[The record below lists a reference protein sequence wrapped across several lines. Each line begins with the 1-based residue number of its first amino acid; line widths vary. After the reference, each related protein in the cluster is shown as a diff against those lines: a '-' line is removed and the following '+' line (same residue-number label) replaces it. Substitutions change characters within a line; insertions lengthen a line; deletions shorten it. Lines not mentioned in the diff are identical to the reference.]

1 MSTTLAS
8 ALANEHAGPPVSMGT
23 QHLNTFLNMYFNPN
37 YIKGSERRDHF
48 QLADGAANQIFED
61 AGKVI
66 RNISIEHL
74 NWINTLLLP
83 ARVTRKLEMDITV
96 IRFDRGTGPEQTPN
110 EAVSRYID
118 MQTETVN
125 FRSKRYGLA
134 FYFELDRMM
143 TPQGQEEFSMFTKEI
158 AKRFKQH
165 AAYVAIARFL
175 QPHSSMQQWYPQYGT
190 HPQQITEDHIR
201 REVAEFA
208 GAHKAETGVF
218 QLIWKY
224 QKAFELYNG
233 MKPDFV
239 MFHSEKQ
246 ALFKFNN
253 SLLNEYYR
261 GGPDAPGRAID
272 PDEIANIQGLSFREF
287 PVFPSQCYN
296 SVHDAENSM
305 NAQDVEI
312 GNFFVFRRSAIQNF
326 PDFRNNVHNY
336 IEIFSENKDG
346 MHRIPE
352 REILENCGRFEE
364 DGSLHHLHNDLPD
377 DMFCYNRRPIST
389 FGEMNP
395 VHFPDDYLFTMA
407 ETIAKGISA
416 ADQERLENVET
427 RGPAFARIC
436 AHIRR
441 CVGDN
446 AQSTVEFQARLA
458 SMLLFAEQSN
468 NPNVQ
473 LDAASI
479 LTYLVVPEAAA
490 GGPAAGVGAAPRVAP
505 GVAREEVIRLVNAA
519 RTVERPQNPHLGVRI
534 QTLIHN
540 GLSKVM
546 ILAAYSVIKAR
557 IHLEVCRTMLSHN
570 ITLPWDYLIVRP
582 FHSLLMSNLIIA
594 KGGKE
599 LGETLIGY
607 GHTGIGWKV
616 VNKTGDLH
624 CTQWIGAYIRDY
636 RLRCIVRNAFHEL
649 SYGGGGHTFF
659 TNDQYAAHVQNNFH
673 TPGYDRPS
681 LLGMIIPLNSRVKAD
696 FISLKGKLNDQ
707 EVDYHYDSW
716 QYYNKRYQF
725 GQINNNRAT
734 IIYENDN
741 SPRTNFICFQ
751 GTQRQCGNTNGDPGV
766 MTENKGHLGI
776 ERTGDREVRQM
787 GLRLKPILNGQP
799 VSS

>member
-1 MSTTLAS
+1 MSTTFAS
-8 ALANEHAGPPVSMGT
+8 TLANEHAGPPVSMGT

-48 QLADGAANQIFED
+48 QLSDSAANQIFED

-66 RNISIEHL
+66 RNISIEQF

-143 TPQGQEEFSMFTKEI
+143 TPEGQQEFGMFTKEI

-175 QPHSSMQQWYPQYGT
+175 QPHASMQQWYPQYGT

-253 SLLNEYYR
+253 RLLNEYYR
-261 GGPDAPGRAID
+261 GGPDAAGRVND

-305 NAQDVEI
+305 NSQDVEI
-312 GNFFVFRRSAIQNF
+312 GNYFVFRRSAIQNF
-326 PDFRNNVHNY
+326 PEFRNNVHNY

-346 MHRIPE
+346 MHRIQE

-364 DGSLHHLHNDLPD
+364 DGTLHHDHDGVQH
-377 DMFCYNRRPIST
+377 DMFCHNQQRIT
-389 FGEMNP
+389 FFGDMRKE
-395 VHFPDDYLFTMA
+395 HLSKDFLFTMA
-407 ETIAKGISA
+407 ETIAKGVSSTDEKELN
-416 ADQERLENVET
+416 ADATKHN
-427 RGPAFARIC
+427 AFMRIC
-436 AHIRR
+436 TYIHR
-441 CVGDN
+441 CVGDGTQN
-446 AQSTVEFQARLA
+446 APEFRARLA
-458 SMLLFAEQSN
+458 RAIVTAENSTVPNFRVTN
-468 NPNVQ
+468 N
-473 LDAASI
+473 DI
-479 LTYLVVPEAAA
+479 LAYTAPAGAAA
-490 GGPAAGVGAAPRVAP
+490 GAGVTAAEPAHS
-505 GVAREEVIRLVNAA
+505 ANLVNILSSVN
-519 RTVERPQNPHLGVRI
+519 TS
-534 QTLIHN
+534 

-546 ILAAYSVIKAR
+546 VMAAYSIACAR
-557 IHLEVCRTMLSHN
+557 IRKEVCTNMLTHN
-570 ITLPWDYLIVRP
+570 IPLPWDYLIVRP
-582 FHSLLMSNLIIA
+582 FHSLLMSNLIMA

-636 RLRCIVRNAFHEL
+636 RLRCVVRNVFHEL

-659 TNDQYAAHVQNNFH
+659 TDAQYDAHVRNGFH

-681 LLGMIIPLNSRVKAD
+681 LLGMIIPMNSHVKED
-696 FISLKGKLNDQ
+696 FISLKGYLNDN
-707 EVDYHYDSW
+707 VPHYEPHE
-716 QYYNKRYQF
+716 YYNKRYKF
-725 GQINNNRAT
+725 NQINNNRAT
-734 IIYENDN
+734 IIYENE
-741 SPRTNFICFQ
+741 STSRTNFICFQ